1 MLKTLRITFSLRM
14 TYKVNGVLHWL
25 KNLPLI
31 GKRLPDGIYHAP
43 TLKTLATVV
52 AFLWELAGA
61 FFGKLLYFGLMLL
74 LPAFVI
80 PVTDTAA
87 LFVHCFVLLTLVGC
101 LLNDYLLQ
109 YDDAANY
116 AVLLLGM
123 DARKYTL
130 VNFGYSVVK
139 LTVVYLL
146 FAILFGTMVGV
157 PLWQC
162 LLMPLFAASAKV
174 MTGAFGLWQFRRS
187 GQMEGGKSAPVI
199 ALMLVLTACAYGLP
213 MLGVYIPKWITGI
226 LMGLSIPGA
235 LLCLRPVLKCSDYRV
250 IYQQLRNCTEQA
262 MEELENAQVKES
274 QKQIAGDTNITSTLR
289 GFAYLNDL
297 FFKRH
302 RKLLWKPCITTAGL
316 SLAVV
321 AVCVVAIY
329 WMPETKELIN
339 GGVMKLLPCCPF
351 LMYIWNRGQSFTQ
364 ALYVNCDRS
373 LLTYAFYK
381 DRRCVLKLFFIRLRT
396 VIGLNLL
403 PAVVI
408 AGGLP
413 LLLYLSGGTAKWTDY
428 VVLPV
433 TVLAMSSFFSVHY
446 LTIYYL
452 LQPYTAGT
460 EMKNPLYSAIT
471 AVTYVVC
478 YALLQ
483 VEIPAIGFGLL
494 TIGFCAVYCV
504 AACVLVYTLAPKTFK
519 IRT

>member
-14 TYKVNGVLHWL
+14 TYRVNGVLHWL

-31 GKRLPDGIYHAP
+31 GKRLPDGIYHVP
-43 TLKTLATVV
+43 TLKVLATVV
-52 AFLWELAGA
+52 AFLLELFSA

-74 LPAFVI
+74 LPAFVL

-87 LFVHCFVLLTLVGC
+87 LFVHCFVLLSLVGC

-109 YDDAANY
+109 HDEAAGY

-123 DARKYTL
+123 DARNYTL
-130 VNFGYSVVK
+130 VNFAYSVLK
-139 LTVVYLL
+139 LSVAYLL
-146 FAILFGTMVGV
+146 FAPLFGTLIGV
-157 PLWQC
+157 PLWLC

-174 MTGAFGLWQFRRS
+174 ITGAYGLWQFRRR
-187 GQMEGGKSAPVI
+187 GQMEGGKSAPMI
-199 ALMLVLTACAYGLP
+199 AFMLILTACAYGLP
-213 MLGVYIPKWITGI
+213 LLGLYIPVWFTGI
-226 LMGLSIPGA
+226 LMGLSIFGA
-235 LLCLRPVLKCSDYRV
+235 LFCLRPILRCTDYRV
-250 IYQQLRNCTEQA
+250 IHQQLRISTEQA
-262 MEELENAQVKES
+262 MEELENAQLKES
-274 QKQIAGDTNITSTLR
+274 QKQIVGDASITSSQR

-302 RKLLWKPCITTAGL
+302 KKLLWKPCITVAAV
-316 SLAVV
+316 SAAVV
-321 AVCVVAIY
+321 VACAAAIY
-329 WMPETKELIN
+329 WLPETKDLIN
-339 GGVMKLLPCCPF
+339 SGVMKLLPSF
-351 LMYIWNRGQSFTQ
+351 AFVMYVWNRGQSFTQ

-381 DRRCVLKLFFIRLRT
+381 ERKYVLKLFFIRLKT
-396 VIGLNLL
+396 VIQLNLL
-403 PAVVI
+403 PAAVI

-413 LLLYLSGGTAKWTDY
+413 LLLFLSGGTENWTDY

-433 TVLAMSSFFSVHY
+433 TVLAMSIFFSVHY

-460 EMKNPLYSAIT
+460 ELKNPAYSAIT
-471 AVTYVVC
+471 AATYVVC

-483 VEIPAIGFGLL
+483 VDLPAIGFGLL

-504 AACVLVYTLAPKTFK
+504 AACILVYALAPKTFK